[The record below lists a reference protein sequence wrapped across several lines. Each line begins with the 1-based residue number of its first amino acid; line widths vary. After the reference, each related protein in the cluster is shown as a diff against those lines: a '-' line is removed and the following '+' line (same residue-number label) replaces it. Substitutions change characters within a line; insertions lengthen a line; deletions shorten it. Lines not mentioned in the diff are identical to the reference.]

1 MTLTVGDDTYATEA
15 EYEAYA
21 AAYGWTLT
29 GDNEVNLR
37 LGKRAIDLSYNWRPG
52 YPTADEDA
60 IKHAQIELAYVIMGG
75 ADPMGVLQG
84 GAIKR
89 KKEKVDVIEEE
100 IEYAD
105 GHLRERAAYPAVD
118 ALVAPFVFGKVGA
131 ATGSIRLVR
140 V

>member
-1 MTLTVGDDTYATEA
+1 MALTVGDDTYATEA
-15 EYEAYA
+15 EYMAYA

-29 GDNEVNLR
+29 GDSEVNLR
-37 LGKRAIDLSYNWRPG
+37 LGKRALDLSYNWRPG

-100 IEYAD
+100 TEY
-105 GHLRERAAYPAVD
+105 LTPRERPAYPAVD